1 MLAVNREHPSIM
13 FNSEERRRVKR
24 AFEGPVDSKT
34 VESFLNGGPQPLKRG
49 RIDYIITFVGGTE
62 PEQVSERIAK
72 VAELAIQHGAA
83 VHHLVGALA
92 ILAFGT
98 QAVSS
103 PAPGN
108 RPSLVAALHQ
118 QLGPDI
124 KIVHGAAD
132 GCSGLFGARSGL
144 SYTFFVP
151 QFDRAL
157 GVLSRLPLGAVE
169 EFRA

>member
-1 MLAVNREHPSIM
+1 M
-13 FNSEERRRVKR
+13 FTSHERGRVTR
-24 AFEGPVDSKT
+24 AFEALVEPKT
-34 VESFLNGGPQPLKRG
+34 VESLLEGGAQPLKRG
-49 RIDYIITFVGGTE
+49 RIDFIVTFVGGTE
-62 PEQVSERIAK
+62 PEQVSECIAK
-72 VAELAIQHGAA
+72 VAELAIQHGAT

-92 ILAFGT
+92 ILAYGT

-103 PAPGN
+103 PTPGS

-118 QLGPDI
+118 QLGADI

-132 GCSGLFGARSGL
+132 GGSGLFGARSGL

-151 QFDRAL
+151 HFDRML

-169 EFRA
+169 EFRP